1 MQDNYG
7 PSSAPLVDAEGQR
20 PRSSLA
26 AIVLGGLVVDVA
38 GSMLFVAV
46 LASVLLAVAMQAG
59 GIDTQIET
67 VSESTT
73 FTLFAATGG
82 SLLVVAGGYTAA
94 WWARRRPIAHAL
106 GAGALSLLVAAYGFW
121 LARSGAAASF
131 WIDVASLALHLPLAA
146 LGGYLYGRSQ
156 PLS

>member
-94 WWARRRPIAHAL
+94 WWARRRPIAH
-106 GAGALSLLVAAYGFW
+106 GFW